1 MTNMSD
7 RSFVRVSKGY
17 VDVPTMPG
25 ECTSN
30 RFYCEVWFVAAT
42 LQLQTR
48 IYNVG
53 GYTISHYGN
62 TWREGGSYIYT
73 YFEITHG
80 GKWPHSIN
88 DYMDRL
94 VDRTNLHIWKE
105 SRKWLTKEEKE
116 VAHMLAVESIGI
128 LDAEQLLKCDV
139 SDFPQ
144 VFHEEVS
151 AFRNEYYEYLR
162 RKDYAL
168 YKSLNTYE
176 GLTECLR
183 MAKNSGDKPA
193 VTWFNQLI
201 WELTELWEK

>member
-30 RFYCEVWFVAAT
+30 RFYCEVWFIAAT

-48 IYNVG
+48 IYNVE

-105 SRKWLTKEEKE
+105 SRKWLTKEEKS
-116 VAHMLAVESIGI
+116 VAAITALACISIADI
-128 LDAEQLLKCDV
+128 EYLLHCDICDV
-139 SDFPQ
+139 PKA
-144 VFHEEVS
+144 FHDEVNRVMADYNS
-151 AFRNEYYEYLR
+151 WCRTQQYY
-162 RKDYAL
+162 
-168 YKSLNTYE
+168 SINH
-176 GLTECLR
+176 
-183 MAKNSGDKPA
+183 
-193 VTWFNQLI
+193 
-201 WELTELWEK
+201 